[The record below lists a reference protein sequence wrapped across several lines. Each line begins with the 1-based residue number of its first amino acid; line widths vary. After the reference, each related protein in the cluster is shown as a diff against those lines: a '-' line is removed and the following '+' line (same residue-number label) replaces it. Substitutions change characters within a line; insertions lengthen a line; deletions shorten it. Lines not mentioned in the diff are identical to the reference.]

1 MSDRNYSQALSA
13 LLPPGPA
20 WNRQRGSP
28 GNAVIEA
35 AASALFKVDVFVDRL
50 IEEADPRTCRA
61 IFEDWLRVYG
71 LPDVCMKYLDT
82 ITDEQL
88 RQALLLL
95 VRRSGLT
102 KDFYK
107 QLGLIF
113 DIEIDTGSYEAFRAN
128 SRADERCYGPQW
140 AHAYVIVVRTSL
152 TSSKIYFRA
161 NSRAN
166 ERLATWGIQFLECL
180 MRANA
185 PAHAEVVFEYK
196 ET

>member
-1 MSDRNYSQALSA
+1 M
-13 LLPPGPA
+13 
-20 WNRQRGSP
+20 
-28 GNAVIEA
+28 IEA
-35 AASALFKVDVFVDRL
+35 AASALFKVDVFADRL

-61 IFEDWLRVYG
+61 TFEDWLRVYG

-102 KDFYK
+102 KAFYK

-113 DIEIDTGSYEAFRAN
+113 DIEIATGSCDAFRAN
-128 SRADERCYGPQW
+128 SRAN
-140 AHAYVIVVRTSL
+140 
-152 TSSKIYFRA
+152 K
-161 NSRAN
+161 
-166 ERLATWGIQFLECL
+166 RLATWGIQFLECL